1 MIRHH
6 AIAVL
11 LVLSSTAVLAHSNH
25 PSADAEEEAAM
36 AAVVVEYHR
45 LVALQDSSDFDLL
58 APAYMQSEM
67 GKRADARTWR
77 PSGQLPSW
85 LKRYSHSDE
94 EFHVGYQ
101 NDVEIVHTRILESGG
116 MVLTHEVGSYRGDSW
131 DSYNA
136 WIMIRIDGTW
146 LIGTSLHELPPAVIE
161 GMRSPTETN

>member
-45 LVALQDSSDFDLL
+45 LVALQDSSAFDLL
-58 APAYMQSEM
+58 APAYMQAEM
-67 GKRADARTWR
+67 GKRVDARTWR

-101 NDVEIVHTRILESGG
+101 NDVEIVHARILESGG